1 MTLGRGSPLRSG
13 SSRPM
18 SSRGA
23 ASVCSVRA
31 RTVARASSPHHA
43 RQGAHG
49 ALREGG
55 PMPTCFVGLDI
66 AKDHIDVSVR
76 PTADRWQANQTDSGI
91 EALVARLVALT
102 PALVVVESTGG
113 YETAV
118 VTALA
123 VAHVP
128 IAVVNPRQV
137 RDFAKALGRLARPDA
152 IDAAVLALFAE
163 RVRPEVRWLPDE
175 AHQELVALVTR
186 QRSVARHAHGGAQS
200 PRHRRRSVR
209 PSVQQHV
216 RWLERRIHDADAD
229 LTTTI
234 RQSPLWRATD
244 DLLRSVPGIGPITSS
259 LLIRVAAGAG
269 RLVASRD
276 CQSRGCCAAQS
287 GQRPAPRATYRLG
300 RTSLRSR
307 APVHGHAR
315 RHAAQSRDP
324 DLLPPAA
331 RRG

>member
-1 MTLGRGSPLRSG
+1 MTPGRGSPLRSG

-66 AKDHIDVSVR
+66 AKDHIEVRVR
-76 PTADRWQANQTDSGI
+76 PTADRWQADQTDSGI

-123 VAHVP
+123 VAQVP

-137 RDFAKALGRLARPDA
+137 RDFAKALGRLAKTDA
-152 IDAAVLALFAE
+152 IDATVLALFAA
-163 RVRPEVRWLPDE
+163 RVRPTPRALPDD
-175 AHQELVALVTR
+175 ATQELQAVLLRRRQLLDMLQAER
-186 QRSVARHAHGGAQS
+186 QRHLRSHGRVRANL
-200 PRHRRRSVR
+200 RS
-209 PSVQQHV
+209 HIH
-216 RWLERRIHDADAD
+216 WLERSLADTD
-229 LTTTI
+229 DQL
-234 RQSPLWRATD
+234 RQLIEASPLWRVQD
-244 DLLRSVPGIGPITSS
+244 ELLQSVPGVGPTLAST
-259 LLIRVAAGAG
+259 LLA
-269 RLVASRD
+269 
-276 CQSRGCCAAQS
+276 
-287 GQRPAPRATYRLG
+287 
-300 RTSLRSR
+300 
-307 APVHGHAR
+307 
-315 RHAAQSRDP
+315 
-324 DLLPPAA
+324 LLPELGQLD
-331 RRG
+331 RRQ